1 MILNLA
7 LGVGIMAKI
16 LYHNTSRR
24 LYVYCIALSLS
35 LAVILLGFAQK
46 IQSATIDS
54 FFKAFYTQKVT
65 LYSEQQRSYK
75 ALDPN
80 MMPTMVV

>member
-24 LYVYCIALSLS
+24 LYIYCISLS